1 MKRSLQRRLT
11 LMLGGAILLAGI
23 VAAVASFILAY
34 DEAKEFQDDMLEQI
48 GLRAAREGRIR
59 TPAGLPKQRRAD
71 SGLSDPESRISVF
84 RLPDDPAPA
93 WLKED
98 LASGFHTVEA
108 EGGQLRVFVHR
119 DFQSSATMVVQPTDT
134 RDELALNSALRTL
147 VPLVLLLPAM
157 ALLIV
162 RIVRSE
168 LAPVSHL
175 AADLDAQPAD
185 RPRPLSDAELPD
197 EIVPFV
203 HAINRLLVRVGEL
216 MGQQRRFIADAAHEL
231 RSPLTALSVQA
242 QNLKQAATMADMQ
255 QRIMPLQAGVERAR
269 KLTEQLLSLARA
281 ETGTAEITA
290 VDVSA
295 MVRELIAEFLPLAEA
310 KSIDLGLDETVPL
323 TLAVAP
329 EGLRLVLRNALENA
343 VKYASED
350 GEVTVRLHADGAD
363 GIIDVIDNGPGIP
376 ASERERVF
384 DPFYRMPGAAGDGSG
399 LGLAIAKA
407 AADHLPGSLSLL
419 DRPEGRGLI
428 VRYRQRRNA

>member
-11 LMLGGAILLAGI
+11 LMLGGALLLAGV

-48 GLRAAREGRIR
+48 GLRAAREGQTQ
-59 TPAGLPKQRRAD
+59 TPAGLAKQHRAD
-71 SGLSDPESRISVF
+71 SGLSDPESRISVYH
-84 RLPDDPAPA
+84 RPEGPAPA
-93 WLKED
+93 WLKQD
-98 LASGFHTVEA
+98 LPSGFHTVEA
-108 EGGQLRVFVHR
+108 NGENLRVFVYNKPLG
-119 DFQSSATMVVQPTDT
+119 STTVVVQPTDT

-147 VPLVLLLPAM
+147 LPLVLLLPAM

-168 LAPVSHL
+168 LASVSHL

-185 RPRPLSDAELPD
+185 RPRPLPDAGLPE

-203 HAINRLLVRVGEL
+203 YAINRLLVRVGDL

-231 RSPLTALSVQA
+231 RSPLTALSVQV
-242 QNLKQAATMADMQ
+242 QNLQQAATMADVQ
-255 QRIMPLQAGVERAR
+255 ARVMPLQAGIERAR
-269 KLTEQLLSLARA
+269 KLTEQLLSLARTQA
-281 ETGTAEITA
+281 GPMEITA
-290 VDVSA
+290 VDVST
-295 MVRELIAEFLPLAEA
+295 MVRELIAEFLPRAEA
-310 KSIDLGLDETVPL
+310 KGIDLGLDEILPL

-329 EGLRLVLRNALENA
+329 EVLRLVLRNALENA
-343 VKYASED
+343 VKYAPED

-376 ASERERVF
+376 TSERERVF
-384 DPFYRMPGAAGDGSG
+384 DPFYRIPGAAGDGSG

-407 AADHLPGSLSLL
+407 AAAQLPGSLSLL
-419 DRPEGRGLI
+419 DHPEGRGLI
-428 VRYRQRRNA
+428 VRYRQRRSA